1 MLMKSVEYVR
11 PDTVEQALEILR
23 LQEGAV
29 PLAGGQSLINMLK
42 QRLGSAGVLVDIS
55 SLGELR
61 TITRGADGSLD
72 IGACVTYDELD
83 KSAEV
88 RAGHGI
94 VSEVASQIED
104 QQIRNRGTIGGN
116 CCLGDP
122 TNNLP
127 PLLLALGATM
137 RIRSARGSR
146 ELPAESFFT
155 GFFMTALEPA
165 ELLTSVSIPALAAGE
180 GVGYSSLNVAAQSKT
195 IVRAAAL
202 VRADGVIDEAR
213 VVLARV
219 GPMPIR
225 HRGMEAALRGSA
237 PTEPVV
243 RKAAETI
250 GSDLDP
256 ISDSHGDAEYRR
268 DMAKVVASRAVLEAI
283 GKIGRR
289 S

>member
-11 PDTVEQALEILR
+11 PDTAEQALEILR

-29 PLAGGQSLINMLK
+29 PLAGGQSLINILK
-42 QRLGSAGVLVDIS
+42 QRVGSVRVLVDIS
-55 SLGELR
+55 SLAELR
-61 TITRGADGSLD
+61 TIARGADGSLD
-72 IGACVTYDELD
+72 VGACVTYDELD

-88 RAGHGI
+88 RAGHRI
-94 VSEVASQIED
+94 VSEVAAQIED

-127 PLLLALGATM
+127 VLLVALGATM
-137 RIRSARGSR
+137 RVRSARASR

-155 GFFMTALEPA
+155 GFFTTALQPG

-202 VRADGVIDEAR
+202 VRADRVIHEAR
-213 VVLARV
+213 VVLARL

-225 HRGMEAALRGSA
+225 HRGMEDALRGSA
-237 PTEPVV
+237 PTEQVV
-243 RKAAETI
+243 RQAAETI
-250 GSDLDP
+250 GGDLDP

-268 DMAKVVASRAVLEAI
+268 EMAKVVASRAVLEAI
-283 GKIGRR
+283 GMNGRR

>member
-11 PDTVEQALEILR
+11 PDTAEQALEILR

-42 QRLGSAGVLVDIS
+42 QRVGSVGVLVDIS
-55 SLGELR
+55 SLVELR

-127 PLLLALGATM
+127 PLLVAMRATM
-137 RIRSARGSR
+137 HIRSARGSR

-165 ELLTSVSIPALAAGE
+165 ELLTSVSIPALAVGE
-180 GVGYSSLNVAAQSKT
+180 GVGYSSLNVAAQSKA

-202 VRADGVIDEAR
+202 VRADGVIDDAR

-219 GPMPIR
+219 GPMPMR
-225 HRGMEAALRGSA
+225 HRGMEDALRGSA
-237 PTEPVV
+237 PTEPAV
-243 RKAAETI
+243 RQAAETI

-268 DMAKVVASRAVLEAI
+268 AMAKVVASRAVLEAI
-283 GKIGRR
+283 GKSGRR

>member
-1 MLMKSVEYVR
+1 MLLRSVEYVR
-11 PDTVEQALEILR
+11 PDSVDQALQILR
-23 LQEGAV
+23 SQEGAV
-29 PLAGGQSLINMLK
+29 PLAGGQSLINVLK
-42 QRLGSAGVLVDIS
+42 QRVGSVGVLVDIS
-55 SLGELR
+55 SLDELR
-61 TITRGADGSLD
+61 KVTRAADGSLD

-94 VSEVASQIED
+94 LSEVASQIED

-127 PLLLALGATM
+127 PLLVALRAM
-137 RIRSARGSR
+137 MHLRSAGGSR
-146 ELPAESFFT
+146 DLAADSFFT
-155 GFFMTALEPA
+155 GFFMTALKPG

-202 VRADGVIDEAR
+202 VRADGVIDDAR

-225 HRGMEAALRGSA
+225 HRGMEDALRGSA

-243 RKAAETI
+243 RKAAEAI

-268 DMAKVVASRAVLEAI
+268 EMAKVVARRAVLEAI
-283 GKIGRR
+283 RESGRR

>member
-1 MLMKSVEYVR
+1 MLLKSVEYVR
-11 PDTVEQALEILR
+11 PDTAEQALEILR
-23 LQEGAV
+23 SQEGAA
-29 PLAGGQSLINMLK
+29 PLAGGQSLISILK
-42 QRLGSAGVLVDIS
+42 QRVGSVGVLVDIS
-55 SLGELR
+55 ALDELR
-61 TITRGADGSLD
+61 TIKRGADGSLE

-88 RAGHGI
+88 RAGHVL

-127 PLLLALGATM
+127 PLLVALGATM

-146 ELPAESFFT
+146 ELPAEKFFT
-155 GFFMTALEPA
+155 GFFMTALEPG
-165 ELLTSVSIPALAAGE
+165 ELLTNVSIPALAAGE
-180 GVGYSSLNVAAQSKT
+180 GVGYSSLDTAAQSKT

-202 VRADGVIDEAR
+202 VRANGVIEEAR

-225 HRGMEAALRGSA
+225 HRGMEDALKGSS
-237 PTEPVV
+237 PTESAV

-250 GSDLDP
+250 GNELDA
-256 ISDSHGDAEYRR
+256 ISDSHGDANYRR
-268 DMAKVVASRAVLEAI
+268 EMAKVVASRAVLEAI
-283 GKIGRR
+283 GKRGR
-289 S
+289 SS

>member
-1 MLMKSVEYVR
+1 MLMKAVEYVR
-11 PDTVEQALEILR
+11 PDTAEQALEILR
-23 LQEGAV
+23 SQEGAV

-42 QRLGSAGVLVDIS
+42 QRVGSVGVLVDIS
-55 SLGELR
+55 SLAELR
-61 TITRGADGSLD
+61 TITRRADGSLD

-83 KSAEV
+83 KSADV

-94 VSEVASQIED
+94 LAEVASQIED

-127 PLLLALGATM
+127 PLLVALGATM
-137 RIRSARGSR
+137 NIRSARGSR
-146 ELPAESFFT
+146 EVPAESFFT
-155 GFFMTALEPA
+155 GFFMTALQPA
-165 ELLTSVSIPALAAGE
+165 ELLTSVSIPALAVGE
-180 GVGYSSLNVAAQSKT
+180 GVGYSSLNVAAQSKA

-219 GPMPIR
+219 GPMPMR
-225 HRGMEAALRGSA
+225 HRGMEDALRGLA

-268 DMAKVVASRAVLEAI
+268 QMARVVASRAVLQAI
-283 GKIGRR
+283 GKSGRR

>member
-1 MLMKSVEYVR
+1 MLMKAVEYVR
-11 PDTVEQALEILR
+11 PDTAEQALEILR
-23 LQEGAV
+23 SQEGAV

-42 QRLGSAGVLVDIS
+42 QRVGSVGVLVDIS
-55 SLGELR
+55 SLAELR

-83 KSAEV
+83 KSADV

-94 VSEVASQIED
+94 LAEVASQIED

-127 PLLLALGATM
+127 PLLVALGATM
-137 RIRSARGSR
+137 NIRSARGSR
-146 ELPAESFFT
+146 EVPAESFFT
-155 GFFMTALEPA
+155 GFFMTALQPA
-165 ELLTSVSIPALAAGE
+165 ELLTSVSIPALAVGE
-180 GVGYSSLNVAAQSKT
+180 GVGYSSLNVAAQSKA

-219 GPMPIR
+219 GPMPMR
-225 HRGMEAALRGSA
+225 HRGMEDALRGLA

-268 DMAKVVASRAVLEAI
+268 QMARVVASRAVLQAI
-283 GKIGRR
+283 GKSGRR

>member
-11 PDTVEQALEILR
+11 PDTAEQALEILR

-42 QRLGSAGVLVDIS
+42 QRVGSVGVLVDIS
-55 SLGELR
+55 SLVELR

-127 PLLLALGATM
+127 PLLVALRATM
-137 RIRSARGSR
+137 HIRSARGSR

-165 ELLTSVSIPALAAGE
+165 ELLTSVSIPALAVGE
-180 GVGYSSLNVAAQSKT
+180 GVGYSSLNVAAQSKA

-202 VRADGVIDEAR
+202 VRADGVIDDAR

-219 GPMPIR
+219 GPMPMR
-225 HRGMEAALRGSA
+225 HRGMEDALRGSA
-237 PTEPVV
+237 PTEPAV
-243 RKAAETI
+243 RQAAETI

-268 DMAKVVASRAVLEAI
+268 AMAKVVASRAVLEAI
-283 GKIGRR
+283 GKSGRR